1 MMTKF
6 SFWGELSG
14 IHKIYFLYIRY
25 DYFDD
30 FLNPFNIRHFELLLC
45 TKCGA

>member
-1 MMTKF
+1 MNYPEYIKY
-6 SFWGELSG
+6 
-14 IHKIYFLYIRY
+14 IIYFLYICY

-45 TKCGA
+45 MKCGA